1 MSKIDEKMLQMVVDM
16 ATQGGKME
24 AQQEAREKE
33 IEELHAKVS
42 ELIGG
47 IEKRDARISELE
59 AMLSQQQSAH
69 PTVVVNQYFML
80 SVPLTRD
87 YVSNLSNDGRQFVGH
102 MLHHT
107 MPAETPRYMLEQ
119 VDEMTRLTPQ
129 EGGVVIQ
136 NNNGPV
142 NGNITTQNVGA
153 TDIWNEDIQKQIGCN
168 GREEG
173 RDADC

>member
-1 MSKIDEKMLQMVVDM
+1 MAKIDEKMLQMVVDM
-16 ATQGGKME
+16 ATLGGKME
-24 AQQEAREKE
+24 AQYEAKERE
-33 IEELHAKVS
+33 IEELHTKVK
-42 ELIGG
+42 ELLGG
-47 IEKRDARISELE
+47 IEKRNARISELE
-59 AMLSQQQSAH
+59 ALLSQQQSAQ

-87 YVSNLSNDGRQFVGH
+87 YVSSLSNDGRQFVGH

-107 MPAETPRYMLEQ
+107 LPAETPRYMLEQ

-129 EGGVVIQ
+129 ESGIVIQ

-142 NGNITTQNVGA
+142 NGDIKTQNVG
-153 TDIWNEDIQKQIGCN
+153 TMDLWNEDIQKQLGCN

-173 RDADC
+173 CDTDR